1 MTERS
6 TIAFIGG
13 GNMAVSLAGGLL
25 ADATAPHVIIS
36 EPKQEQRERLAARF
50 PTAEIT
56 GDNATAAARAD
67 VVILAVKPQI
77 MQSVAESLAS
87 ALGHRPLIL
96 SIAAGITTERL
107 DAWLGDGQP
116 IVRAMPNTPALV
128 GSGAT
133 GLFANAQ
140 ASAKQRS
147 SAEHVMRC
155 VGLVQWFERED
166 ELDAVTALS
175 GSGPAY
181 VFLLMEALE
190 AGGAALGLEPK
201 IARLLAL
208 QTVFGAAK
216 LALES
221 DDPPAVLRERVTSPG
236 GTTQQALQVFEDG
249 KLRELVAQAM
259 QAAARRA
266 HELAEGQ
273 P

>member
-1 MTERS
+1 MTERT

-25 ADATAPHVIIS
+25 SDATAPQVIIS
-36 EPKQEQRERLAARF
+36 EPQAEQRERLASRF

-56 GDNATAAARAD
+56 GDNAAAAGRSD
-67 VVILAVKPQI
+67 VVILAVKPQV
-77 MQSVAESLAS
+77 MQDVAVELKP
-87 ALGHRPLIL
+87 ALEHHPLIL

-107 DAWLGDGQP
+107 DAWLGGGQA

-133 GLFANAQ
+133 GLFPNARVD
-140 ASAKQRS
+140 AKQRGA
-147 SAEHVMRC
+147 AEHVMRC
-155 VGLVQWFERED
+155 VGLVQWFKHED
-166 ELDAVTALS
+166 DLNAVTALS

-190 AGGAALGLEPK
+190 EGGAALGLEPK
-201 IARLLAL
+201 VARLLAL

-221 DDPPAVLRERVTSPG
+221 DDPPAALRERVTSPG
-236 GTTQQALQVFEDG
+236 GTTQQALQVFEEG
-249 KLRELVAQAM
+249 RLRELVAQAM
-259 QAAARRA
+259 QAAAERA
-266 HELAEGQ
+266 RELAEGQ
-273 P
+273 A

>member
-1 MTERS
+1 MTERT

-25 ADATAPHVIIS
+25 ADAAAPQVIIS

-50 PTAEIT
+50 PTAEVV
-56 GDNATAAARAD
+56 GDNATAAGRAD
-67 VVILAVKPQI
+67 VIILAVKPQV
-77 MQSVAESLAS
+77 MQDAAQSLGP
-87 ALGHRPLIL
+87 ALGHHPLIL
-96 SIAAGITTERL
+96 SIAAGITTDRL
-107 DAWLGDGQP
+107 DGWLGGGQA

-133 GLFANAQ
+133 GLFANARVD
-140 ASAKQRS
+140 AKQRGA
-147 SAEHVMRC
+147 AEHVMRC
-155 VGLVQWFERED
+155 VGLVQWFEHEED
-166 ELDAVTALS
+166 LDAVTALS

-190 AGGAALGLEPK
+190 EGGTALGLEPK
-201 IARLLAL
+201 VARLFAL

-221 DDPPAVLRERVTSPG
+221 DDPPATLRERVTSPG

-259 QAAARRA
+259 QAAATRA
-266 HELAEGQ
+266 RELAEDRS
-273 P
+273 